1 MENRMLE
8 IWKGQARLKR
18 ERLEQMLAQQP
29 PDLRAAWLREDWLT
43 RAHQNLETRKKWLQV
58 RLENVT
64 AVLKIMES
72 GMNRKQRVTTPSNA
86 TARTT
91 RKKRTSVPEQP

>member
-18 ERLEQMLAQQP
+18 ERLEQILAQQP

-64 AVLKIMES
+64 AVMKVMES
-72 GMNRKQRVTTPSNA
+72 SMNRKQRSNAPSNA
-86 TARTT
+86 AARSP
-91 RKKRTSVPEQP
+91 RKRKSASNPGS

>member
-29 PDLRAAWLREDWLT
+29 PDLRAAWLRDDWLT
-43 RAHQNLETRKKWLQV
+43 RAHKNLETRKKWLQV

-72 GMNRKQRVTTPSNA
+72 GMKQRSTPSSA
-86 TARTT
+86 KARSTKKGTAA
-91 RKKRTSVPEQP
+91 SSQH